1 LLQRKPGVHAIPR
14 DSSGTFSLPS
24 GTLVNTGDTIL
35 VGQHNPAMQDI
46 AQSLTNSLDRDGKGG
61 MRASL
66 DMGSNKI
73 TNAAD
78 GVAASDVATVGQLG
92 NAIAVPLGGV
102 IDYWG
107 ATPPTGFLFPVGQA
121 ISRTTYAALF
131 AIIGTSAGAG
141 DGVTTFNLPDY
152 RGRTSAAM
160 DNMGGTNAN
169 RLTSSG
175 SGVDGTVLGS
185 SGGEQAHILT
195 TGEMPSHSHG
205 VNDPGHH
212 HTSASIVSEQSS
224 AGLSANGISSSG
236 NTGNA
241 ATGITIQNTGGG
253 GAHNNVQPTLIV
265 NKIIRAS

>member
-1 LLQRKPGVHAIPR
+1 M
-14 DSSGTFSLPS
+14 
-24 GTLVNTGDTIL
+24 NTGDTIL

-61 MRASL
+61 MRATL
-66 DMGSNKI
+66 DLGGNKI

-78 GVAASDVATVGQLG
+78 GVAASDLATVGQLG

-107 ATPPTGFLFPVGQA
+107 SSPPTGFLLPVGQA

-141 DGVTTFNLPDY
+141 DGATTFNLPDY

-169 RLTSSG
+169 RLTSGG

-185 SGGEQAHILT
+185 AGGEQAHMLT
-195 TGEMPSHSHG
+195 TGEMPSHGHG
-205 VNDPGHH
+205 VTDPGHF
-212 HTSASIVSEQSS
+212 HTGE
-224 AGLSANGISSSG
+224 NGTGFISQGSGSPTGVATTG
-236 NTGNA
+236 NTGTA
-241 ATGITIQNTGGG
+241 TTGITIQNAGGG
-253 GAHNNVQPTLIV
+253 GAHNNVQPTIV
-265 NKIIRAS
+265 CLKIMRVL